1 MKCCRIL
8 ILLSAMNMALVFQAW
23 AEEPEAALQNSRYK
37 LGMTIAEAQK
47 LMSKE
52 YLPSTTGQ
60 FVDDENPEPTGQE
73 AEKEVRYILRVPD
86 EGLHLFFNWNER
98 LIGIRDL
105 TKRKQKEPPPK
116 IIAGAGHE
124 KAVRDAVLFFLEN
137 TPPKLLRPWILDS
150 KDSLQKKEFVYD
162 AEKRLYLCDAW
173 EVNLTK
179 RTATIKSETEMLDG
193 VLAEVDGVLR
203 ITDTKIWKIIPRPA
217 SLK

>member
-1 MKCCRIL
+1 MNRFRFL
-8 ILLSAMNMALVFQAW
+8 ILLTALNLVLAIHSR
-23 AEEPEAALQNSRYK
+23 AEEPEAPPANSRYK
-37 LGMTIAEAQK
+37 IGMTMDDARK
-47 LMSKE
+47 LMSKP
-52 YLPSTTGQ
+52 YRTSTSGIVYEDGDGPTHEEREK
-60 FVDDENPEPTGQE
+60 DD
-73 AEKEVRYILRVPD
+73 RYGIRVED
-86 EGLHLFFNWNER
+86 EGLYLYFNWNHR
-98 LIGIRDL
+98 LIRIRDV
-105 TKRKQKEPPPK
+105 TKKKQEPPPAPK
-116 IIAGAGHE
+116 MISGAGHE